1 MPDRKIIH
9 IDMDAFYASVEQR
22 DTPEYR
28 GLPVIVGGRPDSRG
42 VVAACSYEA
51 RRFGIHSA
59 MPCSRAYQ
67 LCPEAVFLRPRFDAY
82 RECSDRIQA
91 IFRRFTPLIEPLSL
105 DEAYLDVT
113 DSDLCQGSA
122 TLIAREI
129 KRLIRSELDLVASAG
144 VSYNKFLAKI
154 ASDMDK
160 PDGLYVIRPQEAQ
173 VFIDK
178 LPIRRFFGV
187 GQVTE
192 QKMHRLGIY
201 TGADLKALS
210 EATLLEQFGSA
221 GPYYYRIARGIDH
234 RPVRSARQ
242 RKSIGAQTT
251 FAEDLLDLAAMET
264 IIDKLASR
272 VYASL
277 CDKQLG
283 ARTVTLKVKYHD
295 FRQITRSMSPAAG
308 IHSRHALMTALRA
321 LVVHTEM
328 GRRPVRLLGVSLSGL
343 SPLSAPESVAGRQLT
358 LFS

>member
-42 VVAACSYEA
+42 VVAACSYAA

-105 DEAYLDVT
+105 DEAYLDVS

-221 GPYYYRIARGIDH
+221 GPYYYRIARGIDD

-242 RKSIGAQTT
+242 RKSIGAQIT

-283 ARTVTLKVKYHD
+283 ARTVTLKIRYHD
-295 FRQITRSMSPAAG
+295 FRQITRSTSPAAG
-308 IHSRHALMTALRA
+308 IPSRHALMTALRA

-343 SPLSAPESVAGRQLT
+343 SPLSAPESVAGRQLP